1 MAPRIAEVV
10 RNTAETRIRVG
21 LTLEGSGISKL
32 DTGVPFL
39 DHMLDQV
46 ARHGLVDLEVQAE
59 GDVQIDDHHT
69 VEDVG
74 ITLGMALDQ
83 ALGEKRG
90 IHRYGEATV
99 PLDEALGRVVI
110 DLSGR
115 PGLFYDVSWPRASV
129 GGFDVD
135 LFGEFFRG
143 FVNHARLT
151 LHVDRLKGENAHHV
165 AETLF
170 KALGRAL
177 RMAVAIDPRRAAS
190 IPSTKEHL

>member
-21 LTLEGSGISKL
+21 LTLEGSGVSRL
-32 DTGVPFL
+32 NTGVPFL

-46 ARHGLVDLEVQAE
+46 ARHGLFDLDIQAE

-83 ALGEKRG
+83 ALGDKRG
-90 IHRYGEATV
+90 IHRYGEAMV
-99 PLDEALGRVVI
+99 PLDEALARVVI

-115 PGLFYDVSWPRASV
+115 PGLFYDVAWPRASV

-151 LHVDRLKGENAHHV
+151 LHVDRLKGDNAHHV
-165 AETLF
+165 AETFF

-177 RMAVAIDPRRAAS
+177 RMAVAIDPRRLAS